1 MESYRNTKNGSDDA
15 RLLTEHEVANLL
27 ALSIKTLRNWRLS
40 GSGPCH
46 LKVGRLVRYR
56 LSDVRAW
63 LGNARAQIR
72 RTMRTNGIGGRPNG
86 PGNSFR

>member
-1 MESYRNTKNGSDDA
+1 MAATMHVFLLSVNR
-15 RLLTEHEVANLL
+15 RLAT

-40 GSGPCH
+40 GCGPCR

-63 LGNARAQIR
+63 LETRVRKYGARCAR
-72 RTMRTNGIGGRPNG
+72 MELKP
-86 PGNSFR
+86 S